1 MYRIGFDIV
10 QQALVVGDDHG
21 TGFRSLEFV
30 ETVGHNTQGIHIQSG
45 IRLVQNGES
54 RFQHRHL
61 EYLVTLLLTATE
73 TFVHA
78 AVGKLVI
85 QFHNGALLAH
95 QLQELAG
102 GQGRQMAVLALLI
115 HGSTHEVHHRHARN
129 LYRSLERKKDSFMCT
144 VLRTHGKQVLAIKGD
159 GAARHFISRMSH
171 QHVTQRTF
179 TGTVLSHQR
188 MYFTVTDSQVNAFQ
202 YLFAID
208 AGMQVFYL

>member
-10 QQALVVGDDHG
+10 QQPLVVGNDHS

-30 ETVGHNTQGIHIQSG
+30 ETVGHNTQSIHIQSG
-45 IRLVQNGES
+45 IRLVQNSKS

-61 EYLVTLLLTATE
+61 EYLVTLLFTAAE

-102 GQGRQMAVLALLI
+102 RQSRQMAVLALLI
-115 HGSTHEVHHRHARN
+115 HSCTHEVHHRNTRN
-129 LYRSLERKKDSFMCT
+129 LYRSLERKENSFMRT
-144 VLRTHGKQVLAIKGD
+144 VFRAHGKQVLAIKG
-159 GAARHFISRMSH
+159 
-171 QHVTQRTF
+171 
-179 TGTVLSHQR
+179 
-188 MYFTVTDSQVNAFQ
+188 N
-202 YLFAID
+202 
-208 AGMQVFYL
+208 